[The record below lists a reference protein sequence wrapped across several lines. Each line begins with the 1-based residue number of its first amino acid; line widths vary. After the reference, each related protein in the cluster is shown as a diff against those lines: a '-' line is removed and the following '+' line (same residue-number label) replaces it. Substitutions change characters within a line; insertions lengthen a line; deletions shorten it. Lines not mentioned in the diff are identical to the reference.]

1 MINYVHLPSSES
13 FFYIYDPTDSCLSPV
28 RGCILPHMKADRKEM
43 AVTITNDPT
52 SYKLCTV
59 CGAIVDKSADTCPDC
74 YAYRFDEN
82 PQAVADAALDLAIK
96 PQTAVS
102 HLDLIPE
109 N

>member
-1 MINYVHLPSSES
+1 MPAR
-13 FFYIYDPTDSCLSPV
+13 SPQLYTE
-28 RGCILPHMKADRKEM
+28 CMKADRKEM

-82 PQAVADAALDLAIK
+82 PQAVSDAALDLAVK
-96 PQTAVS
+96 PRRAVC
-102 HLDLIPE
+102 HFDLMPE
-109 N
+109 SSEEAE